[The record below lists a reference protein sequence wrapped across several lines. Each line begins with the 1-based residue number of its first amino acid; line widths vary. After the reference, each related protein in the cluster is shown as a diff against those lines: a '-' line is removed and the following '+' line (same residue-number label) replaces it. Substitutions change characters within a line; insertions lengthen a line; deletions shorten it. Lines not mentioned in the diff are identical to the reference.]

1 MRRNYLP
8 DTTVHRFKIIPFIE
22 EGDVFIPN
30 QEELEPL
37 FERLASDGYNQA
49 EGVKQALYAL
59 QFTPKEMEDYVMH
72 QKALQPYEDWKIQ
85 FKNYVLNQQFTSTIH
100 EDNEH
105 ATNEQR
111 QAKKESKKIEI
122 LNRNNPFADVEI
134 NEQSYLYPTPNGF
147 EVLSFTSQKQFV
159 RKEYDEGNYYAL
171 IPGFKVFKQK
181 ERQVANNIIATDSM
195 STKIKETEGEK
206 QIIYVN

>member
-8 DTTVHRFKIIPFIE
+8 DTTVCRFKIIPFIE

-30 QEELEPL
+30 REELEPL
-37 FERLASDGYNQA
+37 FERLASDGYTQS

-85 FKNYVLNQQFTSTIH
+85 FKNYVLNQQFAPSLS
-100 EDNEH
+100 EDDRY
-105 ATNEQR
+105 AMDEQK
-111 QAKKESKKIEI
+111 QAKKKSKEIEI